1 MHVLFLNIFSPDGL
15 SIYQALTLAQIPR
28 EAQLQVIWINTRV
41 CFWLPVRKSALGNI
55 LTLFF
60 FFFSGEVLF
69 HLGQEMLFLGL
80 KSKKARFIFSFVQYL
95 LSTCR
100 IPGALPGVGDK
111 MIKQNF
117 KVDRNPCPPG
127 KSV

>member
-1 MHVLFLNIFSPDGL
+1 MDVLFPDVFSSDGL
-15 SIYQALTLAQIPR
+15 SIYRALTLAQIPR

-41 CFWLPVRKSALGNI
+41 CFWLPVRNSALGNI
-55 LTLFF
+55 LTFF

-80 KSKKARFIFSFVQYL
+80 KSKKTRFIFSFVQYL
-95 LSTCR
+95 LSTCC
-100 IPGALPGVGDK
+100 IPGALPGAGDK

-117 KVDRNPCPPG
+117 KVDTNPCPPG